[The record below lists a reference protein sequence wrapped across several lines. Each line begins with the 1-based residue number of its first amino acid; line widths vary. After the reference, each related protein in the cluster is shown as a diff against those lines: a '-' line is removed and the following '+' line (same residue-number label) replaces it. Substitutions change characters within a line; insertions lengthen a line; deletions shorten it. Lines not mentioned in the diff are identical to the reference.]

1 MPVSKSPLVERIAR
15 VLAGAAFSSNAEG
28 SDPSA
33 GEEVDLAWREHVNQA
48 LAVLHTLR
56 EPDEAMAAAGDADVW
71 RNMVEAAIAQN
82 GRLSPRDSKGRGKE
96 GADPRW
102 TLVACILASS
112 LSFVE
117 GSVLSVALA
126 RDPRRAM
133 APARRTCSGSSTPI
147 CCRCRRCCCSAERS
161 ATISGGK
168 RLLLIGTS
176 IFAVTSLVCAL
187 APSLPILLAARA
199 AQGIG
204 AALLLPNSLA
214 LLNAAFPGE
223 KRGRAVGIWA
233 AAGAAAAAVAPL
245 IGGWLVG
252 NVGWPAIFYINLP
265 LAIGAIHRAGAKF
278 VEESRDAG
286 AGRTDYA
293 GAVLATAGLG
303 GLTYALTLW
312 SATRSFGRRRPIA
325 LGTRASSLLA
335 GFLFAEHRRGD
346 RAMMP
351 LTLFAGRCFSGLNL
365 LTFLLYGAFG
375 AAMLLIPYV
384 LISSGG
390 YSPVQAG
397 LAMLPL
403 PVLMTALSPTMGS
416 LAARIGPRIPLT
428 VGPADR
434 RGRDAPWL
442 ADQRRQQLLGRR
454 IPDDPGD
461 GDRHDHRGR
470 TAHFIGARLGRG
482 AACRDGVRASTAPS
496 RASAG

>member
-1 MPVSKSPLVERIAR
+1 
-15 VLAGAAFSSNAEG
+15 
-28 SDPSA
+28 
-33 GEEVDLAWREHVNQA
+33 
-48 LAVLHTLR
+48 
-56 EPDEAMAAAGDADVW
+56 
-71 RNMVEAAIAQN
+71 
-82 GRLSPRDSKGRGKE
+82 LSPRDISGGSQSR
-96 GADPRW
+96 ADPRW
-102 TLVACILASS
+102 TLVACVLASS

-117 GSVLSVALA
+117 GSVLSVALPA
-126 RDPRRAM
+126 IRASYG
-133 APARRTCSGSSTPI
+133 AGTQEVQWVVNTYLLPL
-147 CCRCRRCCCSAERS
+147 SALLLL
-161 ATISGGK
+161 GGALGDHFGRK

-214 LLNAAFPGE
+214 LLNAAFQGE

-233 AAGAAAAAVAPL
+233 AAGAAAAAIAPL

-265 LAIGAIHRAGAKF
+265 LALGAILIAVRF
-278 VEESRDAG
+278 VAESREAG

-293 GAVLATAGLG
+293 GALLATVGLG

-312 SATRSFGRRRPIA
+312 SATRRFNSEAGIA
-325 LGTRASSLLA
+325 LAIGALALA
-335 GFLFAEHRRGD
+335 GFLWAEHRRGS

-351 LTLFAGRCFSGLNL
+351 LNLFVGRCFSGLNL

-384 LISSGG
+384 LISAGN

-403 PVLMTALSPTMGS
+403 PILMTSLSPTIGG
-416 LAARIGPRIPLT
+416 LAAKMGPRIPLT
-428 VGPADR
+428 VGPAIVGVGMLLAR
-434 RGRDAPWL
+434 LVTPESSYWTGALPMVLVMAIGMTIAVAPL
-442 ADQRRQQLLGRR
+442 TSSVLGSVEEQHVAMASGLNSAVARTGGLIATALLGAVLSSSGEQLFGGFHQAMY
-454 IPDDPGD
+454 ISAAVAALASVVAL
-461 GDRHDHRGR
+461 
-470 TAHFIGARLGRG
+470 TTLG
-482 AACRDGVRASTAPS
+482 GVRMKKA
-496 RASAG
+496 